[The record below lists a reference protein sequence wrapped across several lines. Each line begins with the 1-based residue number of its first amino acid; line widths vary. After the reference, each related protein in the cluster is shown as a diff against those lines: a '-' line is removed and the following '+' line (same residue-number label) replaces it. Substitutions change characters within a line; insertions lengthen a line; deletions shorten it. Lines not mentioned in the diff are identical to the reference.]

1 MIIIQRFDTDDEHDE
16 VRLIYESFGYGE
28 CVMSIRES
36 DML

>member
-16 VRLIYESFGYGE
+16 VRLIYESSGYGE
-28 CVMSIRES
+28 CVMNMIES